1 MASIPELPC
10 EACGQLASPEHIAR
24 RLLRL
29 EWSTRYRPV
38 HIQALLV
45 SAIAPLENAEFL
57 YAPDGRFQ
65 GEAGALLDALG
76 ISRQGKSA
84 DAVLSEFQKRGLFL
98 IHVLECPLEDTAG
111 IALRGKAR
119 ASPAGSGQAV
129 GGRYT
134 EELLERRVPAALAR
148 IRRSV
153 KPKRVVLF
161 SAVLA
166 SVQSRFSESQLG
178 VPVISHDG
186 QPFQLP
192 LSGPAREGF
201 LRATSSPIAT

>member
-1 MASIPELPC
+1 MASTPELPC

-84 DAVLSEFQKRGLFL
+84 DAVLTEFQKRGLFL

-111 IALRGKAR
+111 IALREK
-119 ASPAGSGQAV
+119 AV
-129 GGRYT
+129 GGRDT

-153 KPKRVVLF
+153 KPKRIVLF
-161 SAVLA
+161 SAELA